1 MVNRRKFSAEFKRE
15 AVAQTQVPGVRVQ
28 QVASELGINANVLS
42 RWRRRMVQD
51 GLKAFGGPGK
61 PRDEELARLT
71 RELARVTKERDF
83 LKEAATFFAKES

>member
-1 MVNRRKFSAEFKRE
+1 MVNRRKCSAEFKRE

-51 GLKAFGGPGK
+51 GLKAFGGQGK